1 MLHWRAVYT
10 CCKRNT
16 PRSETAPCADDVN
29 SPHGADQALETFSS
43 CQRLEMAENAVSH
56 AKAHH
61 TVGLQSL
68 TRAGQLKGWS
78 HLTLKTLWG
87 LRRVSQ
93 LLDGLHSNLSY
104 AMSAILM

>member
-1 MLHWRAVYT
+1 MYT

-16 PRSETAPCADDVN
+16 PRAEAAPCADD
-29 SPHGADQALETFSS
+29 SPHGADQTLETFSS

-56 AKAHH
+56 AKAHP

-68 TRAGQLKGWS
+68 TRAGQMKGWS
-78 HLTLKTLWG
+78 HLTLKTLRG
-87 LRRVSQ
+87 LRSVSQ